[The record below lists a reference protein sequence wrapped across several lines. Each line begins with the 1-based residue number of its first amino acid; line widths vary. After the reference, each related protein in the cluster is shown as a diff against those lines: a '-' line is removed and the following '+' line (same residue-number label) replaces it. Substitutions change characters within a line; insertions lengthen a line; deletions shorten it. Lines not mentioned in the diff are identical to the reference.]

1 MSFCTSSSI
10 VGTAPWKRGVGW
22 VRKVTEDSGVFAA
35 RDAEMFHI
43 RSGERRDFLPPVV
56 GRKIQIHG
64 AHEIADAAALVG
76 FFDAGPEAVE
86 LGAEQIGFVEQ
97 DGGVGKQIEDGAVG
111 SGDGRVKLPS
121 GKHRD
126 AAGAH
131 RGLDDFFRARRCACR
146 KAGCELRPAVD
157 R

>member
-1 MSFCTSSSI
+1 
-10 VGTAPWKRGVGW
+10 
-22 VRKVTEDSGVFAA
+22 
-35 RDAEMFHI
+35 MFDI
-43 RSGERRDFLPPVV
+43 GSGERGDFLPPVV
-56 GRKIQIHG
+56 GRKIQIDG

-97 DGGVGKQIEDGAVG
+97 HGGVGQQIEDGAVG
-111 SGDGRVKLPS
+111 SSDGCVELPS

-126 AAGAH
+126 AAGADG
-131 RGLDDFFRARRCACR
+131 GLDDFFRARRCVCR
-146 KAGCELRPAVD
+146 RAGCELRRAVD